1 MDKWFQL
8 QAVSA
13 VQGQPAGILEL
24 AGRADYARGVP
35 NRVRALFGSFGQRQ
49 FAGFH
54 RLDGEGYRVLA
65 DEVLAMDARNPQ
77 VAARLVRPL
86 TQVAR
91 ILGERSER
99 MRGELT
105 RIAQQDNL
113 SADVREIVSA
123 AL

>member
-1 MDKWFQL
+1 
-8 QAVSA
+8 
-13 VQGQPAGILEL
+13 
-24 AGRADYARGVP
+24 
-35 NRVRALFGSFGQRQ
+35 
-49 FAGFH
+49 
-54 RLDGEGYRVLA
+54 
-65 DEVLAMDARNPQ
+65 MDARNPQ

>member
-1 MDKWFQL
+1 M
-8 QAVSA
+8 
-13 VQGQPAGILEL
+13 I
-24 AGRADYARGVP
+24 
-35 NRVRALFGSFGQRQ
+35 
-49 FAGFH
+49 
-54 RLDGEGYRVLA
+54 A